1 MIRSTTLRARL
12 AFLLL
17 VALVAFAPGLTAQ
30 TIREADGVRITLLD
44 TEWPG
49 FAGRGYGELRFR
61 VENGSDDPR
70 QVAVFVGPI
79 GSEDG
84 SSMAASA
91 AVTIEANA
99 TRDVAL
105 LLPLFAESDGNYIQI
120 RTAIGGS
127 IEYANL
133 SVTAGGGNWLS
144 NSHAIVV
151 YSDRPLG
158 GGFSGDRA
166 AALSNAHLGTRL
178 AGSDLAAFDQPAP
191 EWYQQAEAWVGAGAL
206 TERYREQ
213 QRRRTSVSKTSLTYS
228 VAVRATDLM
237 PSQAAAFT
245 SLDAVVLDGGP
256 VEATR
261 LAELARWVRL
271 GGCVVVARDGTFS
284 SFGDLEDARRDS
296 ALLCRLGD
304 AEVRRL
310 GLGTVIFAPSEPL
323 GSDGQLA
330 ALWWTLERAPSWF
343 VPRDALSGPN
353 LPLRWHLGRVDLPGV
368 GQISHRGLLVI
379 LVVMALVMAPLN
391 VWLVR
396 RSRRPAALLVTIP
409 LLSLIG
415 SLAVVGYGVIRDG
428 LGVVEGVRSFAVL
441 DQESQMVSSV
451 TQRSLFL
458 GSGASRRLAPGAGT
472 VVLPFAWQGTTFDR
486 FPRHTVARDLD
497 SGLVTYSG
505 GWLPVRRTFA
515 HQVMTDRTTR
525 RHLAARREGENV
537 VVENALDAGVLELW
551 LRDRRG
557 DLWRARGACAPGAT
571 ATLERSTDEAALE
584 AFLVSLAPG
593 PYMPGFER
601 LAPGS
606 YAARLDTP
614 IGDDDCGVTGERTF
628 AGQSLVGILETEAL
642 R

>member
-1 MIRSTTLRARL
+1 MIRSITLRVRL

-17 VALVAFAPGLTAQ
+17 VALLAFAPGLPAQ
-30 TIREADGVRITLLD
+30 TIREEEGVRIVLLD

-61 VENGSDDPR
+61 VENGSDEPR
-70 QVAVFVGPI
+70 PVAVFVGPV

-84 SSMAASA
+84 DPMAASA
-91 AVTIEANA
+91 ALTIEANA

-105 LLPLFAESDGNYIQI
+105 LMPLFATDNGGYIEV
-120 RTAIGGS
+120 RTSIGGRIAYS
-127 IEYANL
+127 NLNVSANGGTWLGTSYA
-133 SVTAGGGNWLS
+133 VA
-144 NSHAIVV
+144 V
-151 YSDRPLG
+151 YSDRALG

-166 AALSNAHLGTRL
+166 AALSNAHLGTRVTG
-178 AGSDLAAFDQPAP
+178 ADLAAFERPAP
-191 EWYQQAEAWVGAGAL
+191 EWYQQQEAWVGAGVL
-206 TERYREQ
+206 TERYRDQ
-213 QRRRTSVSKTSLTYS
+213 QRRRMTVSKATLTYS
-228 VAVRATDLM
+228 VEVRATDLM
-237 PSQAAAFT
+237 PNHAAAFT

-284 SFGDLEDARRDS
+284 SFGDLEDARRES
-296 ALLCRLGD
+296 ALLCRFGD

-310 GLGTVIFAPSEPL
+310 GLGTVVFAPSEPL

-343 VPRDALSGPN
+343 VPRQSQSAPDQPM
-353 LPLRWHLGRVDLPGV
+353 RWHLGRVELPGV
-368 GQISHRGLLVI
+368 GEISHRGLLVI

-415 SLAVVGYGVIRDG
+415 SLAVVGYGVVRDG

-441 DQESQMVSSV
+441 DQESQMVSAV
-451 TQRSLFL
+451 TQRALFL

-472 VVLPFAWQGTTFDR
+472 IVLPYAWQGMTFDR
-486 FPRHTVARDLD
+486 LARHAVVRDLD

-525 RHLAARREGENV
+525 RHLAARREGESV
-537 VVENALDAGVLELW
+537 VVENALDAGVLDVW
-551 LRDRRG
+551 LRDRG
-557 DLWRARGACAPGAT
+557 GELWRSSGPLAPGGT
-571 ATLERSTDEAALE
+571 MTLERTTDEAALE
-584 AFLVSLAPG
+584 VYLASLAPG

-606 YAARLDTP
+606 YAARLDAP

-628 AGQSLVGILETEAL
+628 AGQSLIGILETEAL